1 MRTLPAV
8 VFLSLLAFVFTACSD
23 SGVSPTAPL
32 VTAPIVYSHV
42 GSSFGDATTSD
53 LCRGLSPCDAFQYDR
68 GDPATDTLT
77 GVSGF
82 CFLPPTVDNHL
93 SDPACAGQFVSGLN
107 GVFKLAWC
115 QVQYPGTYPDL
126 KGDSAPTIVSCQ
138 DPSQWQD
145 LVQDPNGGDFY
156 SASVQWKKRYDHDV
170 FRLYVVRGDHHFA
183 HRDVVVDPNLTTPA
197 DGFVHAIGYGTEPVK
212 VRITRDFKCVRYD
225 TQEAGTDN
233 AATCLVD
240 GESSFTFSTERDS
253 ITFNFPDGN
262 PTFLANFEVS
272 ECLSLGFHTDDATG
286 MTGGNA
292 LVDTPLADCKV
303 SLSSQQ
309 IQELTVPGQIQVVVT
324 DPRWDKDP
332 AAAAP
337 FGQARLNVLQADEAG
352 IAALPPSSP
361 PTPNWFGTATSD
373 NIVLRW
379 IGKGLDKL
387 ASIVLPGTAYGST
400 PPSAGW
406 DFTRM
411 SDFQVSAMV
420 NQDFDQ
426 TGEACSSLSPSC
438 LDLGSFTAT
447 APVPVHVK
455 ASAPDNTG
463 PHTYP
468 EGYFAAPDTRLHFFP
483 GSGTIT
489 CPGGPSAGPVTDADG
504 GVCYP
509 AGTDDQST
517 SPASHWDHL
526 VYVTGSQGKA
536 SVDWSLA
543 SGDNTLRVS
552 GCGVARP
559 GDHEPSPPAEP
570 GSDGV
575 WGTLS
580 PASCSDREAAMTD
593 ATAYDNGPADGF
605 TPFEPVDT
613 QNEVAIYGLPLTF
626 EAHTCPQITIDGV
639 EGNDNGTSEWTCADS
654 VGFSAPLKGPKG
666 DINAWFYTYNDADAV
681 YVALKVKTT
690 DLGSKAFLNFVE
702 DTQDIQ
708 RAGDELL
715 NLDLSDPSVPLDWHF
730 TQSCV
735 DNNAASLCGDPDA
748 VVSDGAAFDA
758 DAAAGVD
765 ANAGYVFYEFK
776 RPLGSPN
783 ATGPNKED
791 LDAAK
796 GDTIGVRV
804 TVTQGQGGGKGGF
817 VYPDPQT
824 SPVIFHLFKI
834 K

>member
-8 VFLSLLAFVFTACSD
+8 VVVSLVAITLSACSD
-23 SGVSPTAPL
+23 SNVSPTAPL
-32 VTAPIVYSHV
+32 SVAPPVAHSYV
-42 GSSFGDATTSD
+42 GSEPATND
-53 LCRGLSPCDAFQYDR
+53 LCNGLSPCDAYPNYFH
-68 GDPATDTLT
+68 GLV

-93 SDPACAGQFVSGLN
+93 SDPACSGAFVPGLN

-115 QVQYPGTYPDL
+115 KVSDAPEYLAKNGEEPPTL
-126 KGDSAPTIVSCQ
+126 GDCQ
-138 DPSQWQD
+138 KRSEWQD
-145 LVQDPNGGDFY
+145 LVQDPNGGEFY
-156 SASVQWKKRYDHDV
+156 AASVQWKKKDANVGDV
-170 FRLYVVRGDHHFA
+170 FRLYVVQEVAPQDLRFA
-183 HRDVVVDPNLTTPA
+183 HRDVIIDPNLTTPA
-197 DGFVHAIGYGTEPVK
+197 DAFVHAIGYGTEPVK
-212 VRITRDFKCVRYD
+212 VRITQGFDCVRYD
-225 TQEAGTDN
+225 TQASGTDN

-240 GESSFTFSTERDS
+240 GDKTFEFASSPDATYKYDVSFH
-253 ITFNFPDGN
+253 FPDGN

-272 ECLSLGFHTDDATG
+272 ECLPLGFYINDATG
-286 MTGGNA
+286 DTTGNA

-309 IQELTVPGQIQVVVT
+309 VAELTVPGQINVT
-324 DPRWDKDP
+324 VEDPRWDTGG
-332 AAAAP
+332 P
-337 FGQARLNVLQADEAG
+337 FEKARINVLQADEAG
-352 IAALPPSSP
+352 VAALPPSS
-361 PTPNWFGTATSD
+361 TPSPDWFGTATSD

-387 ASIVLPGTAYGST
+387 ASIILPRAAYAGIT
-400 PPSAGW
+400 SAGF

-411 SDFQVSAMV
+411 SDFQVSNMV
-420 NQDFDQ
+420 NLDFDQ
-426 TGEACSSLSPSC
+426 DGGDCSISSPSC
-438 LDLGSFTAT
+438 LDLGSFPGN
-447 APVPVHVK
+447 APVAVHVK

-483 GSGTIT
+483 GTGTVS
-489 CPGGPSAGPVTDADG
+489 CLGGPSVGPVHDADG

-509 AGTDDQST
+509 ANTPDSST
-517 SPASHWDHL
+517 TPASYWDHL

-536 SVDWSLA
+536 SVDWALA
-543 SGDNTLRVS
+543 SGGNTLRVS

-580 PASCSDREAAMTD
+580 SASCSDRQAAMTD

-605 TPFEPVDT
+605 TPFEPVDI

-626 EAHTCPQITIDGV
+626 HAHTCPQIKIDGV
-639 EGNDNGTSEWTCADS
+639 EDGAEWSTCADS

-690 DLGSKAFLNFVE
+690 DLGNKAFLNFVE
-702 DTQDIQ
+702 NTTDTQ
-708 RAGDELL
+708 ANGDELL
-715 NLDLSDPSVPLDWHF
+715 LLDFSDPTVSHDWHF

-735 DNNAASLCGDPDA
+735 DNNASSLCGDPDSQLEDTAYA
-748 VVSDGAAFDA
+748 VQAAAQVDGA
-758 DAAAGVD
+758 GS
-765 ANAGYVFYEFK
+765 GYVFYEFK
-776 RPLGSPN
+776 RPLTHTHSTWPG
-783 ATGPNKED
+783 KED
-791 LDAAK
+791 LAAAK
-796 GDTIGVRV
+796 GGTIGVRV

-817 VYPDPQT
+817 VYPDPHT
-824 SPVIFHLFKI
+824 SPVLFHLFTI